1 MLQGLMHK
9 PDVFMGCDCQIRL
22 FTFTETINRAK
33 PTRRS
38 RQPFFTPANKK
49 SAAMVPEAY

>member
-1 MLQGLMHK
+1 MHK